1 MGHTQRRRRL
11 TLTLAILGLLLLG
24 CAFGGYRFLDSLDWW
39 APYVDPVALDARV
52 RAELPPGSTA
62 EQILAWMR
70 ANGIAEEHIRLL
82 VHAREGVPTT
92 NIYKVE
98 GWYPQ
103 RHVGPY
109 QPNRIVVWCLFDRDD
124 RAEECRANRGYG
136 DIQGLPGG
144 GGSLVIV
151 TPPPR

>member
-1 MGHTQRRRRL
+1 ML
-11 TLTLAILGLLLLG
+11 TLGILGVLLLG
-24 CAFGGYRFLDSLDWW
+24 CGLGGYRYLDSLHWW
-39 APYVDPVALDARV
+39 AEPIDAAALDARV

-62 EQILAWMR
+62 EHILAWLR
-70 ANGIAEEHIRLL
+70 ANGIADEHIRLI
-82 VHAREGVPTT
+82 VHAHVGVPTT
-92 NIYKVE
+92 NIYKAE

-136 DIQGLPGG
+136 AIQGLQG
-144 GGSLVIV
+144 GGSLAIV